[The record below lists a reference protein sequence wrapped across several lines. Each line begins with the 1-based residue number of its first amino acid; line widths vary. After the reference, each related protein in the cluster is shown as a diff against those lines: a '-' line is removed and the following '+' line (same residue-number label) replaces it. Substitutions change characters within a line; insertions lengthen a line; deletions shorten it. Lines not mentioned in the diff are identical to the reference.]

1 MGEVAEHVGRF
12 VTAYSSDLRDESLDG
27 QRIVV
32 GGIVTGVRVVIT
44 KAKSTMAIVT
54 LEDLQGTIEVV
65 VFPRLYELTMGT
77 WRDGEILLV
86 AGRVDHKSEEVSLL
100 ADLAMEWDVAS
111 AAGEESFARQVAA
124 GDRGGGPRRNG
135 GTGAGS
141 NGGYGTASRP
151 GSFPPGGRPMVP
163 VGPGQPVGAGI
174 TSGVGG
180 GPVVSGAGVSGG
192 SAGAPAVPYV
202 SPRRAGAP
210 ARPGPS
216 AEASLPPI
224 APAEPV
230 SAYPDTPGV
239 ALGPDQDD
247 EPPVP
252 DEARARIVADATA
265 DAPLDAGPQTILH
278 VRFAGTAAPDRVVG
292 AMETFKAVLRD
303 RPGGT
308 RVIIHVPSTVGGDA
322 LPMELRR
329 GVAYDAELLAEV
341 RRRLGDG
348 LIDLRLA
355 SA

>member
-27 QRIVV
+27 QRVVV

-65 VFPRLYELTMGT
+65 VFPRLYEQTMGT

-100 ADLAMEWDVAS
+100 ADLAVEWD
-111 AAGEESFARQVAA
+111 AAAAGGEESFARQVAA
-124 GDRGGGPRRNG
+124 GDRAGGGRRPAGPN
-135 GTGAGS
+135 GAGPGVGHG
-141 NGGYGTASRP
+141 NAPRP
-151 GSFPPGGRPMVP
+151 GSFPPVARPLVP
-163 VGPGQPVGAGI
+163 VGPGQPVGVTA
-174 TSGVGG
+174 GG
-180 GPVVSGAGVSGG
+180 GGAAGAQVSQAPVTPVV
-192 SAGAPAVPYV
+192 PFV

-210 ARPGPS
+210 PIPGAS
-216 AEASLPPI
+216 VESSLPPI

-230 SAYPDTPGV
+230 SAYPDTPG
-239 ALGPDQDD
+239 AAMGPDQDD
-247 EPPVP
+247 EPSVP

-265 DAPLDAGPQTILH
+265 DAPVDAGPQTILH

-308 RVIIHVPSTVGGDA
+308 RVIIHVPSAAGGAA

-355 SA
+355 

>member
-1 MGEVAEHVGRF
+1 
-12 VTAYSSDLRDESLDG
+12 
-27 QRIVV
+27 
-32 GGIVTGVRVVIT
+32 
-44 KAKSTMAIVT
+44 
-54 LEDLQGTIEVV
+54 
-65 VFPRLYELTMGT
+65 MGT

-100 ADLAMEWDVAS
+100 ADLAVEWD
-111 AAGEESFARQVAA
+111 AAAAGGEESFARQVAA
-124 GDRGGGPRRNG
+124 GDRGGGGRRPNASN
-135 GTGAGS
+135 GAGS
-141 NGGYGTASRP
+141 GGGHGNAPRP
-151 GSFPPGGRPMVP
+151 GSFPPVGRPLVP
-163 VGPGQPVGAGI
+163 VGPGQPVGV
-174 TSGVGG
+174 SVGG
-180 GPVVSGAGVSGG
+180 GDGRGSVAGSPVVA
-192 SAGAPAVPYV
+192 AIPFV
-202 SPRRAGAP
+202 SPRRAGAAP
-210 ARPGPS
+210 VAGAPVETP
-216 AEASLPPI
+216 LPPI

-239 ALGPDQDD
+239 AQGPDQDD
-247 EPPVP
+247 EPSVP

-265 DAPLDAGPQTILH
+265 DAPVDAGPQTILH

-308 RVIIHVPSTVGGDA
+308 RVIIHVPSAVGGGA

>member
-27 QRIVV
+27 QRVVV

-65 VFPRLYELTMGT
+65 VFPRLYEQTMGT

-100 ADLAMEWDVAS
+100 ADLALEWDAAA
-111 AAGEESFARQVAA
+111 AAGRGELRPAGGRRGSWRWRPAA
-124 GDRGGGPRRNG
+124 GGPTAPGGWGHGNGRDPARSHRWPAPWSRSVPGSRSGSRPAPSPASDRRERGPRRPRDPVRLAAPG
-135 GTGAGS
+135 RR
-141 NGGYGTASRP
+141 RP
-151 GSFPPGGRPMVP
+151 DRGHDRRDV
-163 VGPGQPVGAGI
+163 
-174 TSGVGG
+174 
-180 GPVVSGAGVSGG
+180 
-192 SAGAPAVPYV
+192 APAD
-202 SPRRAGAP
+202 RAGRTRVGLP
-210 ARPGPS
+210 GYAR
-216 AEASLPPI
+216 ASPQ
-224 APAEPV
+224 
-230 SAYPDTPGV
+230 
-239 ALGPDQDD
+239 GPDQDD
-247 EPPVP
+247 EPSVP

-265 DAPLDAGPQTILH
+265 DAPVDAGPRH
-278 VRFAGTAAPDRVVG
+278 DPPRAVRRQRRAGSRGRRDADVQG
-292 AMETFKAVLRD
+292 VLRD
-303 RPGGT
+303 RPGAT
-308 RVIIHVPSTVGGDA
+308 RVVIHVPAPGGGAA

-348 LIDLRLA
+348 LVDLRLA